1 MVNNIINYN
10 FTEADLLKPIADIF
24 GCPITLENFGLT
36 EKDFK
41 ETELAFDYEW
51 TIKKCNELLDD
62 RRWKEDE
69 IRNWVNNTDGDRTA
83 EEEIADFWENDTQ
96 ANDYP
101 LPIRV
106 SQDQIARCLLFIG
119 SEHPEKGRTLG
130 IWLSNFVQSCGIKM
144 CKEGNLVEY
153 IGSVDTQVLFDRGW

>member
-1 MVNNIINYN
+1 MINYN
-10 FTEADLLKPIADIF
+10 FTKADLNKPIAAIF

-36 EKDFK
+36 KKDFD

-51 TIKKCNELLDD
+51 TLKKCDKLIDD
-62 RRWKEDE
+62 RRWIEDE
-69 IRNWVNNTDGDRTA
+69 IRNWVNDVNTSIPHYGTV
-83 EEEIADFWENDTQ
+83 EEEIANFWKNDPL

-106 SQDQIARCLLFIG
+106 SQDQIARCILFIG
-119 SEHPEKGRTLG
+119 AAHSKERTLG
-130 IWLSNFVQSCGIKM
+130 IWLSKFAKSCGIKM

-153 IGSVDTQVLFDRGW
+153 IGSVDTQILFVRGW